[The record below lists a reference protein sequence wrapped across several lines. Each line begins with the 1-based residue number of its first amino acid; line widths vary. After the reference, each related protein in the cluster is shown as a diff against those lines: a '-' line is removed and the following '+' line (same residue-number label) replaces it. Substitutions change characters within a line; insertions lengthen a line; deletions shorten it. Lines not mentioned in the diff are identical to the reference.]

1 MQLSVTVNLDDVFS
15 SFPTGPPV
23 RDEAFHNRWWSSLHS
38 NGKLRQS
45 SFCMFPLSTWA
56 LGVCVAPE
64 FLWWNRNPQGKVLWR
79 WACGESWGQR
89 AELSW
94 ILCCLKWEK
103 LLFSCPLRSECCG
116 VSGGSFISWDRSH
129 TAQTS
134 LKLVMELTMTLNLGF
149 SCLYL
154 LRAGM

>member
-1 MQLSVTVNLDDVFS
+1 MQLSVTVNLDYVFS

-64 FLWWNRNPQGKVLWR
+64 FLWWNRDPQGKALWI

-94 ILCCLKWEK
+94 ILCYLKWEK
-103 LLFSCPLRSECCG
+103 LLFSCPLRREANVVG
-116 VSGGSFISWDRSH
+116 FLVVVLFLETDLIQLRLVSSLLWSW
-129 TAQTS
+129 QW
-134 LKLVMELTMTLNLGF
+134 LWI
-149 SCLYL
+149 
-154 LRAGM
+154 